1 MNTFIKFNDKV
12 IAVTKFI
19 AGLAFVI
26 MVISSSAQVVCRFV
40 LNMPLP
46 WSEELSRYTFVW
58 STMLGIA
65 IYMRGRKHSSV
76 DVLEK
81 MLSESAR
88 RRLLIV
94 NDLLCEVFFLIMIY
108 GGFKIVHVTMR
119 QFSPALNV
127 RMGYMYLSVPVSG
140 IIMFLMS
147 AENLAKIFT
156 KGTEK

>member
-1 MNTFIKFNDKV
+1 
-12 IAVTKFI
+12 
-19 AGLAFVI
+19 
-26 MVISSSAQVVCRFV
+26 
-40 LNMPLP
+40 
-46 WSEELSRYTFVW
+46 
-58 STMLGIA
+58 MLGIA